1 MAVSDGRILRDG
13 QNIMLF
19 SYTSSGYK
27 SIAHASSHSLSISTE
42 TEEINTKDS
51 GAASWITASKYSWEI
66 TCDHFYTT
74 EGYDTFFS
82 LITDPANNE
91 LKVCFGLKNEADSA
105 GAVNLDSDGNWT
117 PKTSYVYYGTV
128 TVSSLDWQAD
138 SGSKATFSATLQGK
152 GQISKTAP
160 SN

>member
-19 SYTSSGYK
+19 AYTSNGYK

-51 GAASWITASKYSWEI
+51 GAASWVTASKYSWEI
-66 TCDHFYTT
+66 TADHFYTT
-74 EGYDTFFS
+74 EGYKTFFD
-82 LITDPANNE
+82 LITDPSNNE
-91 LKVCFGLKNEADSA
+91 LKVCFGLKNESDSA
-105 GAVNLDSDGNWT
+105 DAINLNSDGNWT
-117 PKTSYVYYGTV
+117 PKTSYVYYGTC

-138 SGSKATFSATLQGK
+138 SGSKSTFSATLQGK
-152 GQISKTAP
+152 GNLSYTVPIG
-160 SN
+160 

>member
-19 SYTSSGYK
+19 AYTSNGYK

-66 TCDHFYTT
+66 SCDHFYTT
-74 EGYDTFFS
+74 EGYDTFFN
-82 LITDPANNE
+82 LITDPSNNE
-91 LKVCFGLKNEADSA
+91 LKVCFGLKNEADDA
-105 GAVNLDSDGNWT
+105 AAVNLSSDGNWT

-138 SGSKATFSATLQGK
+138 SGSKSTFSATLQGK

-160 SN
+160 QA